1 MTAQKTGAAPFT
13 PGPWNTERPYGEPG
27 LYIAGPD
34 TSLVAKL
41 YEPSSFA
48 EANARLIAAAPSLY
62 AALVD
67 CLGDLGHYAST
78 HGPGP
83 DRRLEQAREAIR
95 LVGGE

>member
-1 MTAQKTGAAPFT
+1 MTVQKAGVAPFT
-13 PGPWNTERPYGEPG
+13 SGPWNVERPYGEPG

-62 AALVD
+62 EALVALVRDNCLDED
-67 CLGDLGHYAST
+67 CDNA
-78 HGPGP
+78 
-83 DRRLEQAREAIR
+83 RQAREAIR